1 MAVQLETLYSK
12 IDPAF
17 EVQLLTKSCFNKMIQ
32 WIHMVE
38 DMDFIPLLHGDELV
52 FNSGLNY
59 SSEQWLQEYVEALNK
74 KRAGGLILS
83 MRDGMS
89 IPKYII
95 DYCNEIE
102 FALFSATWRTPFI
115 DIMRIFS
122 EILLQNEQRETNLT
136 SALKNAIYFPDNEEL
151 YQSHF
156 ERNDFFKQMDYNV
169 IILSCDAYRT
179 EHGNEKLDVIQRR
192 LRYGLE
198 RKIICE
204 ENGRLLILVANY
216 PEERIVEESRKLCKK
231 DPNIYIGIGTTVH
244 NMRDIHK
251 SYMRAF
257 TAYQLTKTA
266 IAKNVLCYPELGI
279 YKLLADRKEEE
290 IYPEFVEEV
299 LGPVLA
305 YDKEHGTNYLH
316 ILEIYF
322 ENDCSIIHTAEKL
335 YCHKNTMTYK
345 INKIKEIVG
354 YAILTNENR
363 MKIMVALKILKIGT

>member
-1 MAVQLETLYSK
+1 MTL
-12 IDPAF
+12 P
-17 EVQLLTKSCFNKMIQ
+17 
-32 WIHMVE
+32 
-38 DMDFIPLLHGDELV
+38 
-52 FNSGLNY
+52 
-59 SSEQWLQEYVEALNK
+59 
-74 KRAGGLILS
+74 
-83 MRDGMS
+83 
-89 IPKYII
+89 
-95 DYCNEIE
+95 
-102 FALFSATWRTPFI
+102 
-115 DIMRIFS
+115 
-122 EILLQNEQRETNLT
+122 
-136 SALKNAIYFPDNEEL
+136 
-151 YQSHF
+151 
-156 ERNDFFKQMDYNV
+156 
-169 IILSCDAYRT
+169 AYRT